1 MSLLNIILA
10 LLVFSVIIVFHEF
23 GHFIVA
29 KYNKVKVIE
38 FSLGMGPRIISTA
51 KSKEGR
57 KVLFFKSQNFFD
69 EHKEYDANT
78 VYSWKILPFGGSCMM
93 LGEEEEVEDD
103 SAFGKKSVL
112 ARMAIIF
119 AGPFFNFILAFVLAV
134 IVIGSIGYDPAKIVE
149 VESGS
154 PMAEAGVEPGAIIKK
169 INNKKIVVN
178 REVSYYTIFHPFS
191 EQEVTMVL
199 EQDGAT
205 KEIHVTPQKVTKEDG
220 TTVYQLGFGY
230 GAAREKVGV
239 LGTLKYSAYE
249 VKFWISTTLESL
261 WQMIS
266 GKVSAKDISGPVGIV
281 KTVGDVVDGSSSAG
295 VGAVVINLLIISILL
310 TANLGVMN
318 LIPIPALDGG
328 RLLFLIIEGIRRKPL
343 PAKFENYVNT
353 AGFLL
358 LMGLMVVILVN
369 DVWKIFGA

>member
-1 MSLLNIILA
+1 
-10 LLVFSVIIVFHEF
+10 
-23 GHFIVA
+23 
-29 KYNKVKVIE
+29 
-38 FSLGMGPRIISTA
+38 
-51 KSKEGR
+51 
-57 KVLFFKSQNFFD
+57 
-69 EHKEYDANT
+69 
-78 VYSWKILPFGGSCMM
+78 
-93 LGEEEEVEDD
+93 
-103 SAFGKKSVL
+103 
-112 ARMAIIF
+112 
-119 AGPFFNFILAFVLAV
+119 
-134 IVIGSIGYDPAKIVE
+134 
-149 VESGS
+149 
-154 PMAEAGVEPGAIIKK
+154 
-169 INNKKIVVN
+169 
-178 REVSYYTIFHPFS
+178 
-191 EQEVTMVL
+191 MVL